1 MSPSDQPPLNLLSS
15 ATSKEIMK
23 IDRAVQLEILQK
35 LAEAY
40 PIGIQPLAPN
50 IESTDDE
57 MKVMTNAMYLAE
69 HKLVQHGYKH
79 RGFVGVAP
87 EDAWT
92 EVTETR
98 ITAAGID
105 FLLED
110 GGLSAILGVVT
121 VKLDASTIKA
131 LLYKHIDEAKD
142 VTHEQRS
149 LAKNLLKSA
158 GDQTLRKLVDS
169 LIEQGLKAAP
179 STSQLIGMLQGLLA

>member
-1 MSPSDQPPLNLLSS
+1 
-15 ATSKEIMK
+15 MK
-23 IDRAVQLEILQK
+23 IDRTIQLEILQR

-40 PIGIQPLAPN
+40 PNGLLPLAPHL
-50 IESTDDE
+50 ETTDDE
-57 MKVMTNAMYLAE
+57 QTVIANTLYLSEHGLVEIGYSRRNAFNL
-69 HKLVQHGYKH
+69 K
-79 RGFVGVAP
+79 P
-87 EDAWT
+87 EDSWS
-92 EVTETR
+92 EPRETK
-98 ITAAGID
+98 ITASGID
-105 FLLED
+105 FLRED
-110 GGLSAILGVVT
+110 GGLRAILGVVT
-121 VKLDASTIKA
+121 VKLDATTIKA